1 MLRHGESGDWI
12 GTFEGHKGA
21 VWSAKL
27 DPDAT
32 FGATGSADFSVKIW
46 DALTGDLVTTLDHK
60 HVVKSVTFTLDG
72 MRLLTG
78 GHEKVLRVFEMG
90 QIKDQLETY
99 KTDGRTGIVVVP
111 PLPLVEMETAQPIRK
126 IVVLSANMAV
136 TGEVNGTIT
145 VWDLN
150 AYQEIC
156 QLQVHADVM
165 DMEASRDGKVLTVA
179 AGKEVYFYDVDKNFE
194 LLRSFPMPI
203 SFAEEG
209 GASLHPT
216 ENKFV
221 AGGSDTWVRVFDF
234 ESGQLL
240 ETHKGHHGPVRCL
253 RYSPSGNSFAT
264 GSEDG
269 TIRIWQNDSKS
280 AAATSIADTI
290 GSSS

>member
-32 FGATGSADFSVKIW
+32 FGARPA
-46 DALTGDLVTTLDHK
+46 
-60 HVVKSVTFTLDG
+60 SVTFTLDG

-126 IVVLSANMAV
+126 IVVLNLS
-136 TGEVNGTIT
+136 TSG
-145 VWDLN
+145 
-150 AYQEIC
+150 
-156 QLQVHADVM
+156 VHADVM

-203 SFAEEG
+203 SFLQRKEEHHCIR
-209 GASLHPT
+209 LKT
-216 ENKFV
+216 
-221 AGGSDTWVRVFDF
+221 R
-234 ESGQLL
+234 QLL
-240 ETHKGHHGPVRCL
+240 EERIQGTSWTICVR
-253 RYSPSGNSFAT
+253 RP
-264 GSEDG
+264 
-269 TIRIWQNDSKS
+269 
-280 AAATSIADTI
+280 IADTI